1 LQAIGRS
8 RGGYTTK
15 IHVVVDALGN
25 PVKLAL
31 TPGQE
36 ADSPW
41 AIPLLTDLEFLTLL
55 ADKGYDTD
63 EIIEF
68 LTLRGACVCIP
79 PKSNR
84 TVQREYDQH
93 LYKERNL
100 VERFFNRIKQFRR
113 LATRYEKNA
122 QNFLSVLTLV
132 TTVIW
137 LA

>member
-1 LQAIGRS
+1 M
-8 RGGYTTK
+8 
-15 IHVVVDALGN
+15 
-25 PVKLAL
+25 KLAL

-41 AIPLLTDLEFLTLL
+41 AVPLLTDLEFLTLL

-68 LTLRGACVCIP
+68 LTLRGACICIP

-84 TVQREYDQH
+84 TVQREYDAH

-122 QNFLSVLTLV
+122 CNFLAMLTLV
-132 TTVIW
+132 ASVIW

>member
-1 LQAIGRS
+1 L
-8 RGGYTTK
+8 GY
-15 IHVVVDALGN
+15 

-84 TVQREYDQH
+84 TVQREYDTH

-122 QNFLSVLTLV
+122 RNFLSMLTLV
-132 TTVIW
+132 ATVIW